1 MNSLS
6 VSDVLSENFSIEAN
20 SSDQRVAI
28 FASKVKTAREAII
41 IAKKAKY
48 PTMNNYY
55 VYDGELLSAMK
66 ITSDELIHLIFSR
79 DFYNKI
85 LGLLNCSNSFS
96 WSLNTKIFAFIKS
109 NAEIAE
115 VSFRKSHMSSVKD
128 FIIME
133 GLLQIEDLKDIV
145 SSEKELIMDLHKS
158 CIAHLFDLL
167 DQSFAVNFVNHRY
180 SEIRKAA
187 YRKIGIMNSIDKM
200 ISDPDAE
207 IRLLA
212 ARALPYNDSRHEKFI
227 NDRSSK
233 VFTVSLSKIER
244 TKLPLLLGSSHLK
257 KPRIKSILSERMISG

>member
-6 VSDVLSENFSIEAN
+6 ISDVMSEDFSIEKT
-20 SSDQRVAI
+20 SHDQRVEV
-28 FASKVKTAREAII
+28 FASKIKIARETII
-41 IAKKAKY
+41 LAKKAKY
-48 PTMNNYY
+48 PTMSNYY
-55 VYDGELLSAMK
+55 VYDGELLSAIK
-66 ITSDELIHLIFSR
+66 ITNDELIHLVFSR

-85 LGLLNCSNSFS
+85 LNLLNCSNSFS
-96 WSLNTKIFAFIKS
+96 WSLNTKIFSFIKS

-115 VSFRKSHMSSVKD
+115 VSFRKSHMSSVRD

-133 GLLQIEDLKDIV
+133 GLLKIEDLQNIV
-145 SSEKELIMDLHKS
+145 SSEKDLVIQLHKS
-158 CIAHLFDLL
+158 CISHLFDLM
-167 DQSFAVNFVNHRY
+167 DHSFAKNFLDHRY
-180 SEIRKAA
+180 SEVRKAA

-212 ARALPYNDSRHEKFI
+212 VRALPYNDSRHEKFI

-257 KPRIKSILSERMISG
+257 KPRIKSILSERMISE